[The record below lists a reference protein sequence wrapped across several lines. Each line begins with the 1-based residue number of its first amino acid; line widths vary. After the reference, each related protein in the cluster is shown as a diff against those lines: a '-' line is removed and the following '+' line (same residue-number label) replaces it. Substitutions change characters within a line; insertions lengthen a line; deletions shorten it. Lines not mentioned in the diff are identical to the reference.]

1 MKIKSNKINFFLS
14 VEKGS
19 IALNELSSIKDKVK
33 ALVDV
38 LKYRPV
44 FIVFLVIFSVFTGLM
59 EGIGL
64 SFIYPIFEVAQ
75 SGTESLNGD
84 NSIMRFFT
92 SFYTFLGIPFT
103 LENLLLG
110 VSFVVILRYSASFG
124 LGWLKAR
131 LSMDYETYLKKKAFN
146 SSIEAEIEF
155 FDDKGKDKIWN
166 HALTETGYSSK
177 SIVKGVETLE
187 ILSLVLIYLSVM
199 LYLSPFLTSLAFILL
214 GGVMGLLRFVI
225 EPAISIG
232 SNVAEANEKIQK
244 QGHAGIYG
252 IRDVKLYN
260 LGKKIYGNFEDSIE
274 NYRKGEIR
282 LKRNQTGMK
291 NFYKMSAA
299 LSIFLLIY
307 VGFNYTSLR
316 LGELGIFLVAMF
328 QLAPKM
334 SSLNSKIYRLEG
346 YLAHFAR
353 TQEYMEN
360 LKVNKEKFEG
370 EPINEIE
377 QIVFED
383 VNFSYEDKEALKEL
397 NFSIEQGKFAAF
409 VGKSGAGK
417 STVASLISR
426 LYEPDSGVIKSS
438 GTDITEFDLKDW
450 RSRIAV
456 VRQQA
461 VLFNM
466 TLLENV
472 KIGNPEA
479 SKEEIEEACSIAEVD
494 EFVDSLSN
502 GYNSE
507 LGEDGVKLSGGQRQ
521 RVAIARALVKNPDFL
536 ILDEATS
543 DLDSHLEEAI
553 HRSIEKM
560 DNDFGIIA
568 IAHQLSTIKNADKIH
583 TLREGEIVEKGSHR
597 ELLDEE
603 GGYHDLYEAQTEN
616 H

>member
-1 MKIKSNKINFFLS
+1 M
-14 VEKGS
+14 
-19 IALNELSSIKDKVK
+19 K